1 MNEVKFVINI
11 PPINQT
17 LTDLLVK
24 NLVKTQ
30 IIKIPS

>member
-1 MNEVKFVINI
+1 MDEINVVFNI

-17 LTDLLVK
+17 LTNSLVK